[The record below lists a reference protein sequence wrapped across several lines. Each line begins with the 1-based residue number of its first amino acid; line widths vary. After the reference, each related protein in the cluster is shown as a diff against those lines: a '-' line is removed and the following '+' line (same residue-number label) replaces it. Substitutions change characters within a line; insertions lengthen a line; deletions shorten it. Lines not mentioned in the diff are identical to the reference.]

1 MQDVEKLLEKINQI
15 KPQDLVILSGNV
27 PKCINEKIY
36 EIISKEL
43 KQKKIPFVVDAT
55 QKLLVNTLRF
65 EPQLIKPNKQELEE
79 TFDVKI
85 EKKKI

>member
-43 KQKKIPFVVDAT
+43 KQKKYH
-55 QKLLVNTLRF
+55 L
-65 EPQLIKPNKQELEE
+65 
-79 TFDVKI
+79 
-85 EKKKI
+85 